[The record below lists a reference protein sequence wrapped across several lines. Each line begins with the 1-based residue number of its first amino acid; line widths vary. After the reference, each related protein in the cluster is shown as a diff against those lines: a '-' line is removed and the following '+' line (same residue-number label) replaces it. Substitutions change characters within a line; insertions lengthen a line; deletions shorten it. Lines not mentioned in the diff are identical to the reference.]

1 MAGIPLSPSMES
13 SLLICTGSRRAARIP
28 LLAAGN
34 HHFTGCHDVD
44 RMAFLTFIKNYLAGE
59 VVAFVQQAID
69 YLQLHRRQVDEQ
81 AETVQALK
89 ARC

>member
-1 MAGIPLSPSMES
+1 
-13 SLLICTGSRRAARIP
+13 
-28 LLAAGN
+28 
-34 HHFTGCHDVD
+34 
-44 RMAFLTFIKNYLAGE
+44 MAFLTFIKNYLAGE